1 MRKNYFLSLTF
12 LFLANLMFAQTTL
25 FQESFETGNSG
36 TPSSTC
42 NDGGGDF
49 FTRTDGSDISSSYVV
64 TGQDGSFYFAAMDT
78 DAEADCGNSKLQTLV
93 FNDINISGATN
104 LNFAILLAEDDDG
117 ANQDWDDNT
126 TFIVK
131 YDIDNSG
138 TFTEL
143 LKVDNEGAGTNTE
156 PKIDGV
162 ALSNVFT
169 EFTKQI
175 SATGSEIDLL
185 IEFNNLDAGDE
196 DIAIDNIRLIDGT
209 VTSPPSL
216 AISSPSDNTTFSP
229 ETNSVDV
236 SLSVNNFNVAAG
248 SAGDGYITYT
258 VNSGSA
264 VDKFDTADISLTS
277 LTPGNYAVTVE
288 LVDNSGASLSP
299 AITATVNFTIA
310 SFTQVANL
318 AALRAGTEGDYY
330 EVTGEVILT
339 YARSSRNQKYIQ
351 DASAGILIDDSV
363 GTITTTYNTYDG
375 ISGLKGRLGSF
386 GGVLQFVPSSDP
398 GAASST
404 GNTITPEVVTLAD
417 FEANAVN
424 YESELITV
432 QNVSFTDAGG
442 TFASST
448 SYEIMSGGTTSTFR
462 TNFSEADYIGTT
474 IPSETVD
481 ITALGASFTNSSGT
495 TNQIVA
501 IDLSGIVLGINDNDI
516 EGFAVYPNPVES
528 KTFKLSSASITTKT
542 VQIFNVLGKEVYS
555 TKVNGTNNDIDVAS
569 LNAGIYILKVLEN
582 GRMASKKLIIK

>member
-1 MRKNYFLSLTF
+1 MRKNYFLSF
-12 LFLANLMFAQTTL
+12 LLVLVSHLSFGQIVINEIDADQTGTDVSEFIELKWTPNTSLDGYVVVLFNGSDDRSYSSYDLDGKTTDANGFFILATTNLAA
-25 FQESFETGNSG
+25 
-36 TPSSTC
+36 
-42 NDGGGDF
+42 
-49 FTRTDGSDISSSYVV
+49 GSDIDMGASNAVQNGADAVAVY
-64 TGQDGSFYFAAMDT
+64 QANDT
-78 DAEADCGNSKLQTLV
+78 DFPNDTDITL
-93 FNDINISGATN
+93 TN
-104 LNFAILLAEDDDG
+104 LVDVIVYGTSDSNDNGLLTG
-117 ANQDWDDNT
+117 FNKTVQ
-126 TFIVK
+126 
-131 YDIDNSG
+131 YDENLNGSKD
-138 TFTEL
+138 TES
-143 LKVDNEGAGTNTE
+143 
-156 PKIDGV
+156 IQRH
-162 ALSNVFT
+162 S
-169 EFTKQI
+169 
-175 SATGSEIDLL
+175 
-185 IEFNNLDAGDE
+185 
-196 DIAIDNIRLIDGT
+196 DGT
-209 VTSPPSL
+209 YQVLAPTFRAENNTSSEASL
-216 AISSPSDNTTFSP
+216 SITSPSDNSSLAPGTTEVNISI
-229 ETNSVDV
+229 SVG
-236 SLSVNNFNVAAG
+236 NFNVAPG
-248 SAGDGYITYT
+248 GTGDGYIKYI

-264 VDKFDTADISLTS
+264 VDKFDTADIALTS
-277 LTPGNYAVTVE
+277 LTPGSYAVTVE

-330 EVTGEVILT
+330 ELTGEVILT

-351 DASAGILIDDSV
+351 DASAGILIDDTV
-363 GTITTTYNTYDG
+363 GTITTAYNTYDG

-404 GNTITPEVVTLAD
+404 GNTITPEVVSLAD

-474 IPSETVD
+474 IPSGTVD

-501 IDLSGIVLGINDNDI
+501 IDLSGIVLGLNKSNI

-528 KTFKLSSASITTKT
+528 KTFKLSSASFTTKT

>member
-1 MRKNYFLSLTF
+1 MRKNYFLSF
-12 LFLANLMFAQTTL
+12 LLVLVSHLSFGQIVINEIDADQTGTDVSEFIELKWTPNTSLDGYVVVLFNGSDDRSYSSYDLDGKTTDANGFFILATTNLAT
-25 FQESFETGNSG
+25 
-36 TPSSTC
+36 
-42 NDGGGDF
+42 
-49 FTRTDGSDISSSYVV
+49 GSDIDMGASNAVQNGADAVAVY
-64 TGQDGSFYFAAMDT
+64 QANDT
-78 DAEADCGNSKLQTLV
+78 DFPNDTDITL
-93 FNDINISGATN
+93 TN
-104 LNFAILLAEDDDG
+104 LVDVIVYGTSDSNDNGLLTG
-117 ANQDWDDNT
+117 FNKTVQ
-126 TFIVK
+126 
-131 YDIDNSG
+131 YDENLNGSKD
-138 TFTEL
+138 TES
-143 LKVDNEGAGTNTE
+143 
-156 PKIDGV
+156 IQRH
-162 ALSNVFT
+162 S
-169 EFTKQI
+169 
-175 SATGSEIDLL
+175 
-185 IEFNNLDAGDE
+185 
-196 DIAIDNIRLIDGT
+196 DGT
-209 VTSPPSL
+209 YQVLAPTFRAENNTSSEASL
-216 AISSPSDNTTFSP
+216 SITSPSDNSSLAPGTTEVNISI
-229 ETNSVDV
+229 SVG
-236 SLSVNNFNVAAG
+236 NFNVAPG
-248 SAGDGYITYT
+248 GTGDGYIKYI

-264 VDKFDTADISLTS
+264 VDKFDTADIALTS
-277 LTPGNYAVTVE
+277 LTPGSYAVTVE

-330 EVTGEVILT
+330 ELTGEVILT

-351 DASAGILIDDSV
+351 DASAGILIDDTV
-363 GTITTTYNTYDG
+363 GTITTAYNTYDG

-404 GNTITPEVVTLAD
+404 GNTITPEVVSLAD

-474 IPSETVD
+474 IPSGTVD

-501 IDLSGIVLGINDNDI
+501 IDLSGIVLGLNKSNI

-528 KTFKLSSASITTKT
+528 KTFKLSSASFTTKT

>member
-1 MRKNYFLSLTF
+1 MFA
-12 LFLANLMFAQTTL
+12 ANIVFAQTTL

-36 TPSSTC
+36 VPSSTC

-64 TGQDGSFYFAAMDT
+64 TGQDGNFFFAAMDT
-78 DAEADCGNSKLQTLV
+78 DAEVDCGNSKLQTLV
-93 FNDINISGATN
+93 FNDINISGATS
-104 LNFAILLAEDDDG
+104 LNFAILLAEDDDA
-117 ANQDWDDNT
+117 ANQDWDDDT
-126 TFIVK
+126 SFIVK

-143 LKVDNEGAGTNTE
+143 LRVDNEGAGTNTE

-162 ALSNVFT
+162 ALTNVFT

-196 DIAIDNIRLIDGT
+196 DIAIDNIRLVDGAI
-209 VTSPPSL
+209 TSPPTL

-229 ETNSVDV
+229 ETTNVDV
-236 SLSVNNFNVAAG
+236 VISVNNFNVAAG
-248 SAGDGYITYT
+248 GAGDGYIKYT
-258 VNSGSA
+258 VNSDPA
-264 VDKFDTADISLTS
+264 VDKFDTNDIALSSLTA
-277 LTPGNYAVTVE
+277 GNYAVTVE
-288 LVDNSGASLSP
+288 LVDNSGTSLAP
-299 AITATVNFTIA
+299 AITATVNFTI
-310 SFTQVANL
+310 SSYTQVANL
-318 AALRAGTEGDYY
+318 AALRAGTEGEYY
-330 EVTGEVILT
+330 EVTGEVVLT

-351 DASAGILIDDSV
+351 DASAGILIDDNS
-363 GTITTTYNTYDG
+363 GTITTSYNTYDG
-375 ISGLKGRLGSF
+375 ISGIKGRLGSF

-424 YESELITV
+424 YESELITI
-432 QNVSFTDAGG
+432 QNVTFTDAGA
-442 TFASST
+442 TFASGT

-474 IPSETVD
+474 IPSGTVD

-501 IDLSGIVLGINDNDI
+501 IDLSGIVLGLKDNDI
-516 EGFAVYPNPVES
+516 EGFAVYPNPVEG
-528 KTFKLSSASITTKT
+528 KTFKITTASFTTKT
-542 VQIFNVLGKEVYS
+542 VQIFNVLGKKVY
-555 TKVNGTNNDIDVAS
+555 TTEVNGVNNDINVAS
-569 LNAGIYILKVLEN
+569 LNAGIYILKVVEE
-582 GRMASKKLIIK
+582 GKTASKKLIIK